1 MTNAAPKVVF
11 LATVRDFA
19 RALPGHDIPDTAVA
33 RFGDRAVFVYDA
45 ATGFDLFAAL
55 PEAESDLD
63 DDVDA
68 AALLDA
74 IEDFVDDDAMDGVFE
89 VWASPRNDAE
99 SLLAAYAADEQ
110 EWELGFHSAG
120 TYAEVEKAA
129 RAAGLAVAPLVVDVK
144 RS

>member
-45 ATGFDLFAAL
+45 ATGFDLFAAV
-55 PEAESDLD
+55 PEADADLD

-68 AALLDA
+68 AAVLDA
-74 IEDFVDDDAMDGVFE
+74 IEDFVDDDMDGVFE
-89 VWASPRNDAE
+89 AWASPRADAE
-99 SLLAAYAADEQ
+99 ALLASYAADEQ